1 MPNTTN
7 YSFPTPADTD
17 LVKNGADAIR
27 DLGDAVDTAMNTAL
41 GTKKAGMVL
50 LSSVTFSAVSSQS
63 INDVFSATYKNYL
76 LVSNLTTSANTSL
89 SMRLRVSGAD
99 NSTAN
104 YGVAYRYNYFNAAG
118 VGDQISAG
126 QTQFNLHIS
135 NLNRAANM
143 NMFIFNP
150 QVSANTTISFNNI
163 MADNTSTEFYS
174 FAGGAQF
181 NATTSFTGLTIYTS
195 GVPTI
200 TGTVQIY
207 GVNN

>member
-1 MPNTTN
+1 MSVKSFKTSGIKVDLAPQGLVLLNTT
-7 YSFPTPADTD
+7 S
-17 LVKNGADAIR
+17 
-27 DLGDAVDTAMNTAL
+27 
-41 GTKKAGMVL
+41 
-50 LSSVTFSAVSSQS
+50 FSAVASQS
-63 INDVFSATYKNYL
+63 INDVFSSTYKNYL

-89 SMRLRVSGAD
+89 SMRFRVSGAD
-99 NSTAN
+99 NTTGN
-104 YGVAYRYNYFNAAG
+104 YNVAYRYESINFAD
-118 VGDQISAG
+118 VGDAVSAS

-163 MADNTSTEFYS
+163 MADNGATNFYS
-174 FAGGAQF
+174 FAGGAHF